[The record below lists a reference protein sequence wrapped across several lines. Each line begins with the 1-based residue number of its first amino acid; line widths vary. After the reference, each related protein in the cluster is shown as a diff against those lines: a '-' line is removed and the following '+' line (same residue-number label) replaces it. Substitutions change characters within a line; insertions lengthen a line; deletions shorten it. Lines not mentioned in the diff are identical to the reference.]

1 MSALVPRNGSTQRN
15 LPAGF
20 GRSEGRQLQAATN
33 REVADAIVRDTR
45 LSVANFLTATALQHT
60 ASLARQAYA
69 LADGDEYL
77 ASRLGAIVDGYVR
90 FAHAEIG
97 GLRRL

>member
-1 MSALVPRNGSTQRN
+1 MSPLVPPGGDAHRN

-20 GRSEGRQLQAATN
+20 SRSEGRQLQAATN
-33 REVADAIVRDTR
+33 REIADGIRRNTR
-45 LSVANFLTATALQHT
+45 LSVANFLTVTALQHT
-60 ASLARQAYA
+60 ASLTRQAYA

-90 FAHAEIG
+90 FAHSEISN
-97 GLRRL
+97 LRHL